1 MRTLFVY
8 PEFPKTF
15 WSYEKILELVNR
27 KVLLPPLGL
36 VTVAALLPQQWQMK
50 LVDRNVREVTEEEW
64 NWAELVVI
72 SGMIVQKSDMAVQIA
87 KAKERGL
94 PVAVGGPFASS
105 TPDAPELNLADFK
118 VLDEGEITLP
128 MFIEAIERGD
138 TNGRFSSNG
147 EKPDVTSTPV
157 PRFDLLELDA
167 YDSMSVQFSR
177 GCPFQCEFCDIIVLY
192 GRKPRTKNPEQLI
205 AELQA
210 LYDLGWRRSIFLVD
224 DNFIGNKR
232 NAKLL
237 LPAMR
242 EWLSERGYPFSFAT
256 EASVDLAADE
266 ELLQLMA
273 ECRFESV
280 FLGIE
285 TPDEA
290 SLSVAGKHQNTRSS
304 LVEAV
309 DRITSYGIRVMAGFI
324 IGFDGEQ
331 AGAGDRIVRFVSLTG
346 IPAAMMGMLQAL
358 PNTGLWHRLEKEGRL
373 IQEKA
378 DAKGVNQTNLLNF
391 VPTRPIRE
399 IANEYVQAFCQ
410 LYEPN
415 AYIDRVTHY
424 YLKMGKPRWHAF
436 YKAEKSDQSSLPSLT
451 DIRALSIV
459 VWRQGFK
466 RNTRFRFWKSLAIIA
481 MRNPKLL
488 EQFLVVLAHNEHFQ
502 EYRGVVTKE
511 IQDQMTA
518 LPLEPAVSATET
530 NSESN
535 RELQTV

>member
-36 VTVAALLPQQWQMK
+36 VTVAALLPQHWQMK
-50 LVDRNVREVTEEEW
+50 LVDRNVREVTDAEW

-72 SGMIVQKSDMAVQIA
+72 SGMIVQKSDMAAQIA

-105 TPDAPELNLADFK
+105 TPDAPELNLVDFK

-138 TNGRFSSNG
+138 TSGRFSSNG

-192 GRKPRTKNPEQLI
+192 GRKPRTKNPEQLV

-242 EWLSERGYPFSFAT
+242 DWLSERGYPFSFAT
-256 EASVDLAADE
+256 EASVDLAADDD
-266 ELLQLMA
+266 LLQLMA

-304 LVEAV
+304 LEEAV
-309 DRITSYGIRVMAGFI
+309 DHITSYGIRVMAGFI
-324 IGFDGEQ
+324 IGFDGEL

-399 IANEYVQAFCQ
+399 IANEYVQAFCE

-424 YLKMGKPRWHAF
+424 YLKMGKPRWHSF
-436 YKAEKSDQSSLPSLT
+436 YKSEKSDISRLPSLT

-459 VWRQGFK
+459 IWRQGVK
-466 RNTRFRFWKSLAIIA
+466 RNTRFRFWKSLATIA
-481 MRNPKLL
+481 MRNPQLL

-511 IQDQMTA
+511 IQDQMLA
-518 LPLEPAVSATET
+518 LPPEPPAAAEL
-530 NSESN
+530 N
-535 RELQTV
+535 RELQTA